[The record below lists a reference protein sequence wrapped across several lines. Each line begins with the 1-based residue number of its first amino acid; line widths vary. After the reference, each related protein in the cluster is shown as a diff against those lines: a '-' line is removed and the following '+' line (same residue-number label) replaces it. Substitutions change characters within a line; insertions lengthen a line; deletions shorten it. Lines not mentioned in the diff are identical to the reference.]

1 MIHPLKLEHAS
12 RALYEQQLQILSK
25 EEKLSIQQEIHK
37 HKVKSVPII
46 FFSMLV
52 AVGALFALCIGSML
66 CFIGNALFLSE
77 IFLPFILPGILALI
91 PVALLLYVAWKEQKL
106 VTQKQQQIATSCYFE
121 SVAFCKDAEP
131 KELSVKQL
139 VNFLRSEILPEG
151 FSKRFTFAVLT
162 LAKPSL
168 LIKKTSLTKTS
179 FDETIETAFSHV
191 REGLYLSES
200 EKRDHESQLEK
211 QESSATPFTQKE
223 S

>member
-12 RALYEQQLQILSK
+12 RALYDQQLQILSK

-66 CFIGNALFLSE
+66 CFIGNTLFLSE
-77 IFLPFILPGILALI
+77 IFLPFILPGILALV

-106 VTQKQQQIATSCYFE
+106 VTQIATSCYFE

-131 KELSVKQL
+131 KEPSVKQL
-139 VNFLRSEILPEG
+139 VNFLRSEVLPEG

-211 QESSATPFTQKE
+211 QDSSATPFTQKE